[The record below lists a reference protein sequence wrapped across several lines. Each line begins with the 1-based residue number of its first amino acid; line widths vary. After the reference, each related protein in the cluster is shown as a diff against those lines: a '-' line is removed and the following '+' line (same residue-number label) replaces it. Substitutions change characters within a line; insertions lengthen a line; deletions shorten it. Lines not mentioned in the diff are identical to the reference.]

1 MCDIGENHVR
11 YNVIIV
17 IVHSSIYTYV
27 YAFICTVAAETEDE
41 ERWKKIAKD
50 VQEAISA
57 VLGNTDSDENND
69 NLISSDDTVD
79 R

>member
-1 MCDIGENHVR
+1 ME
-11 YNVIIV
+11 
-17 IVHSSIYTYV
+17 
-27 YAFICTVAAETEDE
+27 EDCQ
-41 ERWKKIAKD
+41 D